1 MVDRHKDPEPKA
13 EGREEP
19 KKPWRGKESDPIA
32 IPHKNVDKRK
42 ELLEKMKG
50 IKPKA

>member
-1 MVDRHKDPEPKA
+1 MAEKKKNEAKEPS
-13 EGREEP
+13 GEP
-19 KKPWRGKESDPIA
+19 KKPWKGKESDPIA

>member
-1 MVDRHKDPEPKA
+1 MDEKKNHEAKEPA
-13 EGREEP
+13 EEP
-19 KKPWRGKESDPIA
+19 KKPWKGKESDPIA